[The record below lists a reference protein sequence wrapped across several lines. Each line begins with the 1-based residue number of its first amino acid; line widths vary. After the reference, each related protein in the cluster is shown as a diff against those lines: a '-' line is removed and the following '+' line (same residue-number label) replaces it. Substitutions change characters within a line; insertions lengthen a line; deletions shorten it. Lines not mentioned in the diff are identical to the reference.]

1 MQYILAYVVLVSTLL
16 ILSPGIAWGHG
27 TDIDSSRVVEIG
39 DKKRY
44 PSIFPL
50 ATSRRFAGSIS
61 IIRSVVSKMVSKPS
75 LEEEMMESGG
85 DDDGRRDDG

>member
-39 DKKRY
+39 DK
-44 PSIFPL
+44 INNVE
-50 ATSRRFAGSIS
+50 TSTTYARMYCIS
-61 IIRSVVSKMVSKPS
+61 
-75 LEEEMMESGG
+75 
-85 DDDGRRDDG
+85 